1 MPMLLP
7 YCALSKIGTEK
18 REGRG
23 ENKIVGG
30 RDREGGRRRYN
41 ERWRGLGRGRV
52 SEREGRVIGRERG
65 GGEKKRE

>member
-23 ENKIVGG
+23 ENERVGG
-30 RDREGGRRRYN
+30 
-41 ERWRGLGRGRV
+41 
-52 SEREGRVIGRERG
+52 SEREGE
-65 GGEKKRE
+65 